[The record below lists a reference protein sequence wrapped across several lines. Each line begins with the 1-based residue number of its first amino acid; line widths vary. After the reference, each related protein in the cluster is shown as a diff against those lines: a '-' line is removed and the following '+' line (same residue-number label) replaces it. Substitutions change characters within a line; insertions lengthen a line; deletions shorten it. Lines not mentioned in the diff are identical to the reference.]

1 MWVVEGSV
9 SEDDVGEGYL
19 DELIERCMVQVGRTS
34 SYDGRVK
41 TCQMHDLMRDLCLS
55 NAKEKNFLKSIDG
68 TFQQVETSSSSMV
81 TTLSI
86 VDKVR
91 RRAIYLDEPPID
103 QSVAEARAVSNNKNE
118 DANIYVRLNPRNDT
132 PLRSLLIFYPLGNF
146 ESVHCMSRKLNLN
159 KF

>member
-1 MWVVEGSV
+1 MWMVEGSV

-19 DELIERCMVQVGRTS
+19 GELIERCMVQVGRTS

-41 TCQMHDLMRDLCLS
+41 TYQMHDLMRDLCLS
-55 NAKEKNFLKSIDG
+55 NAKEENFLESIDG

-81 TTLSI
+81 TKLSI

-91 RRAIYLDEPPID
+91 RRAIYLDESPLY

-118 DANIYVRLNPRNDT
+118 EANIYVRLNPKMTHPAD
-132 PLRSLLIFYPLGNF
+132 LF
-146 ESVHCMSRKLNLN
+146 
-159 KF
+159 